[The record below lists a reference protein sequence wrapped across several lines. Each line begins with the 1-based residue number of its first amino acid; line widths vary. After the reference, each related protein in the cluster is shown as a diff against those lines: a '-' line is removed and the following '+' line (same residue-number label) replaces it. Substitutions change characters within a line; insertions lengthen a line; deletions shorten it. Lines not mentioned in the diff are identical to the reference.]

1 MAPDVTGGAHDGRHP
16 GTIEEWAFAAWTPD
30 GEIGVLSGHRIVGA
44 TAWYWAAL
52 ARAGR
57 PLLHITDFDVPVR
70 ADPFILKG
78 EAMWAEHFRDA
89 PMEQWSIGNET
100 YAAALDDP
108 DEALGRAYGTPTPI
122 AFDLEWYATGPP
134 TAIADERLDAD
145 DGYEQAGVVHG
156 RIEIL
161 GEPPL
166 DLAEVPAHRW
176 HRWAIDPDE
185 LTSNELA
192 PSATERLRLRAG
204 AVGPLRLPLAAAH
217 TGIRAPFSFP
227 DGSVIDLVLT
237 PSGWAER
244 AVAPGR

>member
-1 MAPDVTGGAHDGRHP
+1 MAHDVTDGAHDGRHP
-16 GTIEEWAFAAWTPD
+16 GTIEEWVFAAWTVD
-30 GEIGVLSGHRIVGA
+30 GAVGLLSGHRIVGA

-57 PLLHITDFDVPVR
+57 PLLHVTDFAIPVR
-70 ADPFILKG
+70 ADPFIVKG

-134 TAIADERLDAD
+134 TPFDRGGLDAD
-145 DGYEQAGVVHG
+145 DGYEQVGVVHG
-156 RIEIL
+156 RVEIQ

-166 DLAEVPAHRW
+166 DLTEVPGHRW
-176 HRWAIDPDE
+176 HRWSCDFESSDQDDVEPA
-185 LTSNELA
+185 
-192 PSATERLRLRAG
+192 ATERLGVRAR

-237 PSGWAER
+237 PTGWAER
-244 AVAPGR
+244 AVLVNR